1 MEIVKYTENQLAQE
15 TIEKITSIELAVKRL
30 QDLQSQYKQELID
43 VMEQN
48 SIDVIENESFRIK
61 YVPEGESVVLD
72 QDKLKKQH
80 EGVYLKCQ
88 KISKRKSSVRITMK

>member
-15 TIEKITSIELAVKRL
+15 TIEEISSIELAVKRL

-43 VMEQN
+43 IMEQN
-48 SIDVIENESFRIK
+48 GIDTIENETFRIK

-72 QDKLKKQH
+72 QNKLKNN
-80 EGVYLKCQ
+80 
-88 KISKRKSSVRITMK
+88 MKECILNVKK